1 MTSPFPPLA
10 ERLTMRLAADDLE
23 TTARKLLADT
33 FEAPIVDEMS
43 TYAMGKGELVAELAL
58 ALGEPDD
65 EEELYRTITDLWLE
79 LKFEWARHN
88 QVMNYQLIRRGEA
101 DPRVMARG
109 GVCSHVIMALESLLR
124 PRDIAGLTSLVAAPL
139 EHCNTGD

>member
-10 ERLTMRLAADDLE
+10 ERLKSKLDPKDLDS
-23 TTARKLLADT
+23 TARNLLADS
-33 FEAPIVDEMS
+33 FSEPIVEEMS
-43 TYAMGKGELVAELAL
+43 VYAHGKGDLVAELVD
-58 ALGEPDD
+58 ALGEPGD
-65 EEELYRTITDLWLE
+65 EEELYRTVTDLWLE

-88 QVMNYQLIRRGEA
+88 QVMNYQLIRKGEA

-139 EHCNTGD
+139 EHCASEG

>member
-10 ERLTMRLAADDLE
+10 ERLKSKLDPQDLDS
-23 TTARKLLADT
+23 TARNLLADS
-33 FEAPIVDEMS
+33 FSEPIVEEMS
-43 TYAMGKGELVAELAL
+43 AYATGKGDLVAELVD
-58 ALGEPDD
+58 ALGEAGD

-88 QVMNYQLIRRGEA
+88 QVMNYQLIRKGEA

-139 EHCNTGD
+139 EHCPSED